1 MAFAKF
7 PEPAQIDCS
16 ESCKCILVERGTA
29 ASFHLMRGTEGLLKH
44 LYFSVVKRGRKSP
57 AMWNNMVVHLVER
70 NALDAGCK
78 GMLDV
83 FRTGFRNPV
92 AHPEKV
98 FSVDEAQDLLG
109 TTVQL
114 ASLIV
119 SQTGYENLSEAE

>member
-1 MAFAKF
+1 
-7 PEPAQIDCS
+7 
-16 ESCKCILVERGTA
+16 
-29 ASFHLMRGTEGLLKH
+29 MRGTEGLLKH

-70 NALDAGCK
+70 NAFDAGCK